1 MHTFDEADFKT
12 LFGFSHESY
21 GGYSGICSRIR
32 ESVNITSQKIA
43 TRKQSNKNTKFKA
56 SFISTVP
63 KKKLSCRDQLS
74 FQNKSFKEDII
85 DIQRLNR
92 IKEIHK
98 ENKLL
103 SNKSRGA
110 IAVQRKIS
118 NLSQRRLSINMSIK
132 SESDEEEINE
142 NTKPVVFAEEIVL
155 PVNTMFRDLDELTE
169 MNHREENHFRVLLK
183 KHKRVYDSL
192 SDEEASDEEINE
204 VYYVEPFSNLRFG
217 YDLLLFVL
225 VFYSMFSVPYQLAFY
240 FMQSGL
246 EGFEFTLNLI
256 IDVVFIFDIIL
267 SFFTA
272 YYDFDEKLVK
282 YYYLMALHY
291 MQTWFIVDFLSG
303 IPMNSILHLIIIKYP
318 NSDYAISTR
327 TFYQG
332 NLTVMYNSL
341 KLLRLIKAMKVF
353 SMNAFI
359 DKLTSSVKQTVFVAK
374 TIRLITTLLIFSM
387 LMHLFACLV
396 IFFGYNSYPN
406 WIVSLNLEP
415 NDSKNIYIASL
426 YFICTTVI
434 SVGYGDIL
442 TYNITERLING
453 FLLIV
458 GLLLYT
464 WTLSS
469 LTSYLISDDK
479 IIVEYRTKCNMLD
492 DIKVCYDNMSLELYS
507 KIQRHLLY
515 KFNSQKM
522 DVNEIFNSLPI
533 GLRNNLII
541 EMYKPIVKNFVFFKN
556 FNNTDFIIQVVLS
569 FKPLLSLKG
578 EKLLN
583 DGDVLNEM
591 IFVKKGKLILEFP
604 LPMVINEAAANANG
618 GGGQDNKN
626 VNINNATT
634 NAGGIGVAPTLGE
647 KTTLYECCGNKHT
660 YAFQTMASIKGN
672 LPWLKKTDSK
682 HYELSDFDLKK
693 QFNKKKEII
702 EYNNKDN
709 NNSNNNKDKYPQ
721 QYVKLIEIRKNE
733 HFGDVLMFLTKRSP
747 LRVRVKTKTAELYLL
762 KKTDAVEISNSFPK
776 IWKQII
782 KKSLF
787 NMKQIN
793 RLINKSLKF
802 FFIHY
807 EGNKNI
813 LAKTILP
820 YNPSQT
826 FKGSVV
832 HDTFISNKNKLG
844 MLAKLTIGKP
854 LDKTQIQQQ
863 VEAEIDTSNSELQ
876 SIPENDSNDS
886 SNISSDKDK
895 DKDVPKQV
903 SKKMKITKILETFE
917 EDVLKQSIRK
927 IQQQTI
933 IFQHYDELLKLKE
946 EKSSEDELTPIQEN
960 RKVRFTGSK
969 IYNTKITV
977 NNNNTLRKSSS
988 SSSGS
993 SIAMYDTNT
1002 HNNNNNNQKKDSD
1015 SSFSS
1020 SYDDNRSNV
1029 TNSNIMNKSK
1039 STLNRSNIN
1048 KSEIMSSHKSTLLT
1062 YKDMKFKQPPTNL
1075 LDELVEKNSS
1085 HYSVKH
1091 DNSSHLLDDDDDN
1104 SETNEGNVYSE
1115 FHSNEDDLKN
1125 NLFMPRPLSNGYD
1138 PFTYCYKNFNYYN
1151 NNDDDNDNNYEK
1163 LLQNFNKLS
1172 HYKSNST
1179 NTHMVYDTHNNNNN
1193 NNSSNT
1199 LISSLINITTIQ
1211 SQKPKANFGNTL
1223 SSKSVILTKT
1233 DTEIKSNKLTADT
1246 STKLS
1251 KLTVE
1256 TIPKV
1261 SNKLNIESSNNGP
1274 KIPNKPNCNFTFSR
1288 YTSNNNATT
1297 NANGL
1302 QQIKSLI
1309 SSNNN
1314 NINAKDKYS
1323 IGEDNSSSSSSSSS
1337 VDTSKKSLQKLLKSS
1352 NSITPNKAVQLAP
1365 RKLSQLNKK
1374 ETFTKGSTNHTSLMT
1389 LKTLAQ
1395 KNDAPDDTSNN
1406 NNNNNNIQSI
1416 LPQENKEKEK
1426 EKESI
1431 FPIKN
1436 KMPKIRTKKSRS
1448 NLNLIS
1454 FKGIEDVASNFKKPP
1469 SSSIILNNQ
1478 SDSSS
1483 NKEKGEE
1490 DLEVEKIMGMTPHL
1504 APDKKRGNLFKQ
1516 ILTPATFSRKLELD
1530 FNINDNNNNYKKSF
1544 FGLSPALKK
1553 RSILKQGNNNKG
1565 NALEIIATN
1574 IQENSTNLNEP
1585 KEFYSHLFSQFLG
1598 EKKDKDETIKEKN
1611 NNVKKV
1617 LFEEP
1622 MKIKEENEELEQTII
1637 YANPNLKENHNSTSN
1652 IIKNNHHNDNGVLR
1666 ELKRHKTLLI

>member
-56 SFISTVP
+56 SFICTVP
-63 KKKLSCRDQLS
+63 KKKLSCREQLS
-74 FQNKSFKEDII
+74 FQNKSFKEDIV

-103 SNKSRGA
+103 STKSRGS

-132 SESDEEEINE
+132 SESDEEEKINE
-142 NTKPVVFAEEIVL
+142 DNTKPVVFSEDIIL

-169 MNHREENHFRVLLK
+169 MNNREENHFRVLLK

-204 VYYVEPFSNLRFG
+204 VYYVEPFSNLRLG

-240 FMQSGL
+240 FMQTGL

-303 IPMNSILHLIIIKYP
+303 IPMNSILDLIIIKYP

-332 NLTVMYNSL
+332 KLTVMYNSL

-479 IIVEYRTKCNMLD
+479 IIIEYRTKCDILD
-492 DIKVCYDNMSLELYS
+492 DIKVCYDDMSLELYS

-515 KFNSQKM
+515 KFNSQRM

-604 LPMVINEAAANANG
+604 LPMVINEASFNANG
-618 GGGQDNKN
+618 AQDKT
-626 VNINNATT
+626 A
-634 NAGGIGVAPTLGE
+634 NAGGIGTAPTLGE

-702 EYNNKDN
+702 EYNNN
-709 NNSNNNKDKYPQ
+709 NKKDKYPQ

-813 LAKTILP
+813 LAKTVLP

-854 LDKTQIQQQ
+854 LDKTQIQQ

-876 SIPENDSNDS
+876 SIPENNSNDS
-886 SNISSDKDK
+886 SNISSDINK

-917 EDVLKQSIRK
+917 EDALKQSIRK

-946 EKSSEDELTPIQEN
+946 AKSSEDELTPIQEN

-977 NNNNTLRKSSS
+977 NNNINALRKSSS

-1002 HNNNNNNQKKDSD
+1002 HNNVNNNQKKDSD

-1020 SYDDNRSNV
+1020 SYDDNKSNV

-1048 KSEIMSSHKSTLLT
+1048 KSEILSSHKSTLLT

-1085 HYSVKH
+1085 QCSVKH
-1091 DNSSHLLDDDDDN
+1091 DNSSHLLDDDDD
-1104 SETNEGNVYSE
+1104 SEKNEGNVYSE

-1151 NNDDDNDNNYEK
+1151 NDDNDNNYEK

-1172 HYKSNST
+1172 HYKNNST
-1179 NTHMVYDTHNNNNN
+1179 NTHMIYDTNNNNIN
-1193 NNSSNT
+1193 NTSNT

-1211 SQKPKANFGNTL
+1211 AQKPKANFGNTL
-1223 SSKSVILTKT
+1223 SSKSVVTKT

-1256 TIPKV
+1256 TVPKV
-1261 SNKLNIESSNNGP
+1261 SNKLNIENNGP

-1297 NANGL
+1297 SANGL

-1309 SSNNN
+1309 PSNNN
-1314 NINAKDKYS
+1314 NNTNAKDKYS
-1323 IGEDNSSSSSSSSS
+1323 IGDDNSSSSSSSSSS
-1337 VDTSKKSLQKLLKSS
+1337 VDTSKKSLKKLLKPS
-1352 NSITPNKAVQLAP
+1352 NSITLNKAVQLAP
-1365 RKLSQLNKK
+1365 RKLEQINKK
-1374 ETFTKGSTNHTSLMT
+1374 QTFTKRTTNYTSLIT
-1389 LKTLAQ
+1389 LKTLAI
-1395 KNDAPDDTSNN
+1395 KTEAPDDTSNN

-1426 EKESI
+1426 ESI
-1431 FPIKN
+1431 LPNKN
-1436 KMPKIRTKKSRS
+1436 KIQKIRTKKSRS

-1469 SSSIILNNQ
+1469 IILNNQ

-1483 NKEKGEE
+1483 SKEKGEE

-1504 APDKKRGNLFKQ
+1504 APDKRRGNLFRQ
-1516 ILTPATFSRKLELD
+1516 ILTPATFSRKLEPD
-1530 FNINDNNNNYKKSF
+1530 FNVNDNNNYKKSF

-1565 NALEIIATN
+1565 NALERIATN

-1585 KEFYSHLFSQFLG
+1585 KEYYSHLFSQYLG
-1598 EKKDKDETIKEKN
+1598 EKKDKDETVKEKI

-1617 LFEEP
+1617 LFDEP

-1637 YANPNLKENHNSTSN
+1637 CAKPNVRENSNSTSN
-1652 IIKNNHHNDNGVLR
+1652 IIKNNNHNNGGVIR